1 MNTERLL
8 KSFVEKKVI
17 KDFKEVWSASGHTT
31 ELKITF
37 LDNTTSVYNH
47 GGRIVMSSK
56 IEDTDHEIVNG
67 RDCDGT
73 PYN

>member
-17 KDFKEVWSASGHTT
+17 KDFKEVWSSSGWTT
-31 ELKITF
+31 QLKITF

-56 IEDTDHEIVNG
+56 IMEKKIWLKEKD
-67 RDCDGT
+67 
-73 PYN
+73 

>member
-1 MNTERLL
+1 MNMENLL

-17 KDFKEVWSASGHTT
+17 KDFKEVWSTSGWTT
-31 ELKITF
+31 QLKITF

-56 IEDTDHEIVNG
+56 IMEKK
-67 RDCDGT
+67 
-73 PYN
+73 